1 MVSRRCR
8 PTGGSEIGPA
18 GVHSNNRR
26 VQESAI
32 ASFLKRLACIAV
44 GLVNSGR
51 PSGGPCPVSPSHC
64 PAVQFMQASPAVQL
78 GGAHGLRGS
87 RILNSL

>member
-1 MVSRRCR
+1 MRLVLL
-8 PTGGSEIGPA
+8 A
-18 GVHSNNRR
+18 VHSNNRR

-87 RILNSL
+87 RIVKSL